1 MMDTPLLI
9 SSIMEHADRNHGSRK
24 IISVCADD
32 PLLRYTYKD
41 AFARTRQLANA
52 LAELGLAAGDR
63 IATLAW
69 NDHRHLE
76 LYYAVSCSGY
86 VLHTINPRL
95 YEEQLVY
102 IINHA
107 EDKVLFVDPMFVPL
121 LEQIH
126 DQVGELQKVVIL
138 TGQDH
143 MPQSDKLELHC
154 YEDLLLGQPDTFEW
168 PDLDETDASAICY
181 TSGTTGNPKGV
192 VYNHRSTVIHSFA
205 ISMPDVAAL
214 SENDCVMPLV
224 PMFHVNAWGIPYAA
238 AMAGSKLVLP
248 GPKMGDPESLH
259 RLIETEQVTLSLG
272 VPTVWLG
279 LLAYLRETGKSL
291 AALDRVII
299 GGAACPAS
307 VIKEMVHTHGVKVQ
321 HSWGMT
327 EMSPVGTSNKLKAH
341 MDSWDDELKDA
352 QSLKQ
357 GRGVF
362 GVEMKITDDNGD
374 ELPWDGTAFGSL
386 KVRGPFI
393 CSSYFKV
400 DHSDTHDTDGWFDTG
415 DVATIDPDGY
425 LQITDRTKDVIKSGG
440 EWISSLELENHAMSH
455 PDVAEAAVIGVA
467 HEKWTERPLLLVVR
481 EPGKDPAK
489 QELLDWYEG
498 RVASWWIPDAV
509 EYLDEIPHTAT
520 GKISKLELRRQF
532 RDYQLEQ

>member
-9 SSIMEHADRNHGSRK
+9 TSIMEHADRNHGSRE
-24 IISVCADD
+24 IVSACADN

-41 AFARTRQLANA
+41 AFSRTRQLANA
-52 LAELGLAAGDR
+52 LAEFDLAAGDR

-95 YEEQLVY
+95 YAEQLVY

-107 EDKVLFVDPMFVPL
+107 EDQLLFVDPMFVPL

-126 DQVGELQKVVIL
+126 GQVGGLKMVVIL
-138 TGQDH
+138 TDQDH

-154 YEDLLLGQPDTFEW
+154 YEDLLLGQPVTFEW

-248 GPKMGDPESLH
+248 GPKMGDPETLH

-279 LLAYLRETGKSL
+279 LLAYLRQTGKSL

-341 MDSWDDELKDA
+341 MGSWDDEKKDI

-362 GVEMKITDDNGD
+362 GVEMKITDDNNK

-400 DHSDTHDTDGWFDTG
+400 DHSDTHDADGWFDTG

-489 QELLDWYEG
+489 KDLLNWYEG

-509 EYLDEIPHTAT
+509 EYVDEIPHTAT